1 MKKLILFTAL
11 FFILAVNVGQCFAVD
26 YVEIL
31 SRKFEGREW
40 SMSNNDPATLIIHD
54 GGAAITKAELDAL
67 WPEVEAEI
75 VADATERTKFRDA
88 IEGRELQAIDIIIEA
103 LSVNRNKLT
112 LTPRVTKMLDKWEA
126 VNAP

>member
-1 MKKLILFTAL
+1 MKRKLIGLLTVIFL
-11 FFILAVNVGQCFAVD
+11 ILAVGLAHAVD
-26 YVEIL
+26 YAQIL

-54 GGAAITKAELDAL
+54 GGAMITKAEMDAL
-67 WPEVEAEI
+67 WTTVEAEI
-75 VADATERTKFRDA
+75 QAEQTERTKFREA
-88 IEGRELQAIDIIIEA
+88 IEGRELKAIDIIIEA